1 MSKSLKVLLAIV
13 MFGLI
18 TTGCS
23 VKTEHPVNGASDVAA
38 VPNSQVKGIIKA
50 LDFDDSQ
57 KKIIRGIGAN
67 PNDIFYFGYEG
78 IPKQYN
84 WLEVWIDSYEK
95 GQKVSKLLSINEGVS
110 SNGNILCMFEDI
122 DNKIRITIEGSSF
135 VKDKP
140 TMEQRVTTN
149 RKNVNPILLDTD
161 TEFLLAVRVVDGGNS
176 SAIIPDEIFTDHD
189 FAEKELYQNDYVYL
203 LKGRFYSK

>member
-1 MSKSLKVLLAIV
+1 M
-13 MFGLI
+13 
-18 TTGCS
+18 
-23 VKTEHPVNGASDVAA
+23 NGVTNVVA
-38 VPNSQVKGIIKA
+38 VSNSQEKGIIKA

-57 KKIIRGIGAN
+57 KKIIRGMPSY

-95 GQKVSKLLSINEGVS
+95 GQKVSKLFSINEGVS
-110 SNGNILCMFEDI
+110 SNCNILCMFEDI
-122 DNKIRITIEGSSF
+122 DNKTRITIEGSSA

-149 RKNVNPILLDTD
+149 RKNVNPIRLDTD

-176 SAIIPDEIFTDHD
+176 SAIIHDEIFTDHD
-189 FAEKELYQNDYVYL
+189 SVEKELYQNDYVYL